1 MTTQEQN
8 KAIVQRI
15 LSEGDARGAGI
26 LDEVCTP
33 DYKMYL
39 PSNAKPIGLEEHKV
53 LWQSFIDGFPDLE
66 HTIHASIAEGDYVST
81 RETLR
86 GSHKGE
92 FQGMPPT
99 GKTIEFSAI
108 CLWRFV
114 DGKLA
119 EYWTDADIV
128 GLFQQLGM
136 ELKPAE

>member
-15 LSEGDARGAGI
+15 LSEGDARGPAI

-33 DYKMYL
+33 DYKMYF
-39 PSNAKPIGLEEHKV
+39 PSNAEPIGLEEHRV
-53 LWQSFIDGFPDLE
+53 LWQSFVDAFPDLE
-66 HTIHASIAEGDYVST
+66 HTIHESIAEGDYVST

-86 GSHKGE
+86 GTHKGA
-92 FQGMPPT
+92 FLGMPPT
-99 GKTIEFSAI
+99 GKAIEFSAI

-119 EYWTDADIV
+119 EYRTDADMV
-128 GLFQQLGM
+128 GLYQQLGM
-136 ELKPAE
+136 ALEPAE